1 MHHEHDHV
9 DYDGDENGD
18 DNVDDDVDDDGD
30 EHSDTYDLLVR
41 VFSQLMISLQFEGD
55 RASLLHW
62 HPRTV
67 SDHHQGV
74 L

>member
-30 EHSDTYDLLVR
+30 DDCDDDGENDCDGDYHSHHDAGMLMSEAASCVSLVWPAR
-41 VFSQLMISLQFEGD
+41 YL
-55 RASLLHW
+55 
-62 HPRTV
+62 
-67 SDHHQGV
+67 
-74 L
+74 